1 MKLSHNFSLE
11 EFTFSNTAIRKGI
24 DNTPDEKHIA
34 NLQALCVHILQPLRD
49 KLGKEIR
56 INSGYRCKELNRVI
70 GGAKNS
76 QHIEGKAADIQVI
89 GVETDELFNFIRR
102 NFAEYDQLIHEQ
114 KWVHISWNGFNNR
127 NQVLYAFFG
136 KGGVKY
142 MPAQ

>member
-49 KLGKEIR
+49 KLGKEVR

-70 GGAKNS
+70 GGARNS
-76 QHIEGKAADIQVI
+76 QHIEGKAADIQI
-89 GVETDELFNFIRR
+89 IDTNVEELFQFIKRH
-102 NFAEYDQLIHEQ
+102 FEYDQLIQEFDS
-114 KWVHISWNGFNNR
+114 WVHVSWNGFNNR
-127 NQVLYAFFG
+127 NESLRAIKENG
-136 KGGVKY
+136 KTKY
-142 MPAQ
+142 ITV